1 MINTRV
7 MTMRKLLIAALAGC
21 CLVMPTALQAW
32 DDDEFPPIVR
42 WEELCEAGDAQSC
55 ADGGWEID
63 ESADTSTMDFPTHS
77 WEFCRAFKD
86 KVGVYLNT
94 ANGHIR
100 NISII
105 AYNGDVL
112 SGGTPIP
119 RYTQTQGRY
128 YIDTVYNDNL
138 TGSAMR
144 FKFDNGRVTITVPNP
159 MNPYSTLELP
169 DTCAWV
175 DYGPAT

>member
-1 MINTRV
+1 
-7 MTMRKLLIAALAGC
+7 MRRILMVVVAVSCLA
-21 CLVMPTALQAW
+21 VITPTHAYG
-32 DDDEFPPIVR
+32 DDDFPPIVR

-63 ESADTSTMDFPTHS
+63 ESADTSTMNFPTHR

-94 ANGHIR
+94 ANGYIR
-100 NISII
+100 NISIV
-105 AYNGDVL
+105 ANNGDVV

-119 RYTQTQGRY
+119 SYTQTQGRY
-128 YIDTVYNDNL
+128 YIDTIYNDNL

-159 MNPYSTLELP
+159 VNPYSTLELH